1 MDETTSF
8 DLIKKREEYF
18 AKYPVRNRER
28 ERQDQARVDAL
39 LEPYDD
45 EFLDRMEAL
54 LEADPDLDIP
64 DAINILKSQN

>member
-28 ERQDQARVDAL
+28 ERQDQARV
-39 LEPYDD
+39 
-45 EFLDRMEAL
+45 EAL

-64 DAINILKSQN
+64 GAIDILKSQN